1 MALTLLAYCEALHYA
16 CVSVEKWDMNKYQD
30 IFPRAYRC
38 YLLVDTPEKVKRFL
52 IGRQFFT
59 IFVVFLIAQLTSF
72 PGIPPDFAGMP
83 PILVTILV
91 QTGLPGI
98 AITLTFGQ
106 LISQIYV
113 EEFTLQ
119 FLNLYGCQ
127 LVIRMSLFVESTG
140 VCNFSWLLYH
150 LASKFFC
157 KYLCGAGK
165 NIPQSQADND
175 TATLEAP
182 GSPTARIRG
191 PDYVPVAYSDKPL
204 SWWDYVK
211 YTWSTCAI
219 LFSLFVILYGI
230 GIRAYVLPVNVGG
243 AYIIFFMVM
252 TMLFYLEG
260 MMIAIVATQ
269 YWDRETFSDSYRRAY
284 ILHEVINRPD
294 NVKRFIIGR
303 QFCTV
308 LTNFLLAQI
317 T

>member
-1 MALTLLAYCEALHYA
+1 MDIHPAGGFIILLLALTLLAYCEALHYA
-16 CVSVEKWDMNKYQD
+16 CVSVEKWDMSKYQE
-30 IFPRAYRC
+30 IFPRAYKC
-38 YLLVDTPEKVKRFL
+38 YLLVDTPEKVKKFL

-72 PGIPPDFAGMP
+72 PGIPSNFAGMP

-119 FLNLYGCQ
+119 FMNMYGCQ

-150 LASKFFC
+150 GFSMFC
-157 KYLCGAGK
+157 CKMLCGAGK
-165 NIPQSQADND
+165 SQTHADND
-175 TATLEAP
+175 SSSDTANLEAP

-191 PDYVPVAYSDKPL
+191 PDYIPVTYSEKSL
-204 SWWDYVK
+204 SLWDYVK

-230 GIRAYVLPVNVGG
+230 GIKAYVLPANVGA

-252 TMLFYLEG
+252 ILLFYLEG
-260 MMIAIVATQ
+260 MMIGKSCCCCCCCCC
-269 YWDRETFSDSYRRAY
+269 Y
-284 ILHEVINRPD
+284 
-294 NVKRFIIGR
+294 
-303 QFCTV
+303 C
-308 LTNFLLAQI
+308 
-317 T
+317 